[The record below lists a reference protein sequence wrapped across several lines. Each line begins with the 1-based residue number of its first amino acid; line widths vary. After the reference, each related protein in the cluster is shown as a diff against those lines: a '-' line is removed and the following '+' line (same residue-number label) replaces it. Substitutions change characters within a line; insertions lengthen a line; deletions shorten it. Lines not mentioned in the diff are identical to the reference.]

1 MAEQII
7 HTNPASLTTSPSQN
21 INFDVTYQT
30 SDDSKNAD
38 LLVLNLFY
46 DDKQLK
52 PTVDQ
57 VVYNTAATSTIFG
70 KEVVVAEKADTSNE
84 DADPNTNQN
93 LSFTWFAL
101 NNDWPGDSVTYPLDL
116 FNIPFQTTDI
126 FSGTR

>member
-57 VVYNTAATSTIFG
+57 VVYNTA
-70 KEVVVAEKADTSNE
+70 
-84 DADPNTNQN
+84 
-93 LSFTWFAL
+93 
-101 NNDWPGDSVTYPLDL
+101 
-116 FNIPFQTTDI
+116 
-126 FSGTR
+126 